1 MHRTL
6 FEMVSLGKFF
16 QFLLCGII
24 QVLNKQLDEG
34 IQQVCKVILDI
45 AKEIKWNISIGWFSN
60 FPRIIPMFLGI
71 DCSGTPRFTQES
83 MQ

>member
-6 FEMVSLGKFF
+6 FETVSLGKFF

-34 IQQVCKVILDI
+34 IQQMCKVILHI
-45 AKEIKWNISIGWFSN
+45 AKEIKREHIH
-60 FPRIIPMFLGI
+60 RMVL
-71 DCSGTPRFTQES
+71 
-83 MQ
+83 

>member
-6 FEMVSLGKFF
+6 FETVSLGELF

-34 IQQVCKVILDI
+34 IQQMCKVILHI
-45 AKEIKWNISIGWFSN
+45 AEEIKREHIH
-60 FPRIIPMFLGI
+60 RMVL
-71 DCSGTPRFTQES
+71 
-83 MQ
+83 

>member
-6 FEMVSLGKFF
+6 FETVSLGKFF

-45 AKEIKWNISIGWFSN
+45 AEEIKREHIH
-60 FPRIIPMFLGI
+60 RMVL
-71 DCSGTPRFTQES
+71 
-83 MQ
+83 